1 MANDPK
7 IGFLPEVLDLKLS
20 QLKPEKPVD
29 DKMRRDQKYRQIA
42 ASVKHVGVIEPLI
55 VYRDGRSKY
64 RVVDGN
70 KRLDIL
76 LAQGVTSVRCLLTTD
91 DEAYTYNKRV
101 NYLSPIGE
109 HFMILRALSHVSEGR
124 IAAAADVD
132 VATIRTKRSL
142 IDGICPE
149 AVDTLKDKRVTAN
162 AFRFLRRM
170 KAIRQ
175 VDVARLMIAA
185 NNYSQRFV
193 EALLA
198 GTPEDLLAVPRRE
211 RGPARPDMLR
221 MRAALERETETL
233 LRDYRTVEASY
244 GKDVLTLSVSL
255 AYLKRLLANTRIIRH
270 LEKRHSELLEQLQRV
285 VAETSAEGNI
295 DGVISA
301 GPAQTDEAT

>member
-1 MANDPK
+1 
-7 IGFLPEVLDLKLS
+7 
-20 QLKPEKPVD
+20 
-29 DKMRRDQKYRQIA
+29 
-42 ASVKHVGVIEPLI
+42 VKHVGVIEPLI
-55 VYRDGRSKY
+55 VYRDGRDKY

-76 LAQGVTSVRCLLTTD
+76 LEQGVTSVRCLLTTD

-175 VDVARLMIAA
+175 VDVASLMIAA

-193 EALLA
+193 EALLV

-244 GKDVLTLSVSL
+244 GKDVLTLSVSI
-255 AYLKRLLANTRIIRH
+255 AYLKRLLANTRIVRH
-270 LEKRHSELLEQLQRV
+270 LEKRHSELLDQLQKV
-285 VAETSAEGNI
+285 VAETSAESNG
-295 DGVISA
+295 DGMTS
-301 GPAQTDEAT
+301 GPTQIDEAT

>member
-1 MANDPK
+1 MATDPK
-7 IGFLPEVLDLKLS
+7 LGFLPDVLELTLS
-20 QLKPEKPVD
+20 QLKPERPVD
-29 DKMRRDQKYRQIA
+29 DKMRRNKKYRQIA

-55 VYRDGRSKY
+55 VYREGRGKY

-76 LAQGVTSVRCLLTTD
+76 SEQGATSVRCLLTTD

-109 HFMILRALSHVSEGR
+109 HFMILRALSHVSESR

-142 IDGICPE
+142 IEGVCPE
-149 AVDTLKDKRVTAN
+149 AVDALKDKRVTAA
-162 AFRFLRRM
+162 AFRLLRRM
-170 KAIRQ
+170 KALRQ

-193 EALLA
+193 EALLV
-198 GTPEDLLAVPRRE
+198 GTPEDLLIEPRRE
-211 RGPARPDMLR
+211 RGSARPDMLR

-233 LRDYRTVEASY
+233 LRDYKTVEASY
-244 GKDVLTLSVSL
+244 GKDVLTLSVSI
-255 AYLKRLLANTRIIRH
+255 AYVKRLLANARILRY
-270 LEKRHSELLEQLQRV
+270 LEKRHPDFLDQLQKV
-285 VAETSAEGNI
+285 IAEMSTEGKI
-295 DGVISA
+295 DGMIPA
-301 GPAQTDEAT
+301 PAQNDEST